1 MSKSRYITRRPVLGA
16 LAALALAGAMPL
28 AQAQGN
34 FPSKPITFVV
44 PYPAGGA
51 NDMLGRLVGQKM
63 GRYWEPPAWWTT
75 GLVPGPCW
83 ARASWRAR
91 RPTATRCL
99 SAAWP
104 RTPPA
109 RI

>member
-51 NDMLGRLVGQKM
+51 NDMLGRLVGLLAHAVDQATD
-63 GRYWEPPAWWTT
+63 GSPI
-75 GLVPGPCW
+75 
-83 ARASWRAR
+83 RAR
-91 RPTATRCL
+91 LRYVGPEPGAH
-99 SAAWP
+99 
-104 RTPPA
+104 
-109 RI
+109 